1 MESKLIYLDHNATTP
16 VAGEVAEAMKPW
28 IDEMFGNPSSQ
39 YSYGVDAKKAIETAR
54 AQAASLINASADEI
68 VFTSGGTEANNFAL
82 KGMAFALKHKGNHI
96 ITSAV
101 EHPAVLEV
109 CAWLGKN
116 GFEISILPVDLKG
129 KVSTDDFKK
138 AIKPATILASVMHSN
153 NETGVLQPIKE
164 LAAIAREKGIVFHT
178 DAAQSLGKVPVDVQ
192 DLGVDLL
199 SVAGHKLYAPKGIG
213 ALYIRTGIIPEK
225 IIHGASQERD
235 LRAGTE
241 NVLEIAGLGKACEIA
256 ARNLTEFSGHFLKNR
271 DLLLNLI
278 QSEISDIRINTDIE
292 NSLPNTL
299 SISFRNV
306 LAETILAELK
316 NIAASAGAAC
326 HPAGTSI
333 SHVLKAMEVPDDFA
347 PGTLRF
353 SVGRSTTEEEIR
365 TAAKQIITVFKKLSN
380 NDENPISGRNDID
393 TFRLTQ
399 YTHGLGCA
407 CKIRPALLEEV
418 LQKIQ
423 KTTHPDL
430 LVGTETS
437 DDAAVY
443 KISDTEA
450 LVQTVDFFTPI
461 VDDPYKF
468 GAITAAN
475 ALSDIYA
482 MGAEPLFALNMVGFP
497 VVRLPEEV
505 LHQILK
511 GASDKLSEAGVILA
525 GGHTIDSTE
534 PLFGMT
540 VSGRVKIDKIW
551 KNTGI
556 QPGDVLILTK
566 PLGTGIIST
575 ALKNGMADDEII
587 QKAEKSMM
595 QLNKDAALVFK
606 DFDVHA
612 CTDVTGFGL
621 IGHLSEM
628 VTGSKVE
635 VDIYSQ
641 QLPVFQGVEELIMQG
656 AIPGGTLG
664 NIEHFSKN
672 VNWAKDISRT
682 MKIII
687 ADAQTS
693 GGLLMAIPGKEAE
706 NVLIELK
713 KKGLESA
720 GIIGKCIGSDKTGI
734 NIIG

>member
-1 MESKLIYLDHNATTP
+1 MDSKLIYLDYNATTP
-16 VAGEVAEAMKPW
+16 VAREVAEAMKPW
-28 IDEMFGNPSSQ
+28 LDEMFGNPSSQ
-39 YSYGVDAKKAIETAR
+39 YSYGVDAKKAIEKAR
-54 AQAASLINASADEI
+54 AQVASLINASADEI

-82 KGMAFALKHKGNHI
+82 KGMAFALKNKGNHI

-101 EHPAVLEV
+101 EHPAILEV
-109 CAWLGKN
+109 CSWLGNN
-116 GFEISILPVDLKG
+116 GFEISILPVDSSG
-129 KVSTDDFKK
+129 KVSTEDFMR
-138 AIKPATILASVMHSN
+138 AIKPSTILASVMHSN
-153 NETGVLQPIKE
+153 NETGILQPIKE
-164 LAAIAREKGIVFHT
+164 LAAIAKLKGVVFHT

-192 DLGVDLL
+192 DLSVDLL
-199 SVAGHKLYAPKGIG
+199 SVAGHKIYAPKGIG
-213 ALYIRTGIIPEK
+213 ALYIRTGIVPEK

-256 ARNLTEFSGHFLKNR
+256 KQKLPDNIEHFSKNR
-271 DLLLNLI
+271 DLLLHLL
-278 QSEISDIRINTDIE
+278 QSEIKDLRVNGSIE
-292 NSLPNTL
+292 NGLPNTL
-299 SISFRNV
+299 SVSFRNV
-306 LAETILAELK
+306 MAETMLSELK

-326 HPAGTSI
+326 HPAGTTV
-333 SHVLKAMEVPDDFA
+333 SHVLKAMKVPLEYA

-353 SVGRSTTEEEIR
+353 SVGRNTTEEEIR
-365 TAAKQIITVFKKLSN
+365 TAAGQIISVFKKLSN
-380 NDENPISGRNDID
+380 HEEKPISSQMNND

-399 YTHGLGCA
+399 FTHGLGCA

-443 KISDTEA
+443 KISDMEA

-482 MGAEPLFALNMVGFP
+482 MGGEPLFALNMVGFP
-497 VVRLPEEV
+497 VARLPEEV

-511 GASDKLSEAGVILA
+511 GASDKLNEAGVILA

-540 VSGRVKIDKIW
+540 VSGRVKIEKIW

-575 ALKNGMADDEII
+575 ALKNGMADNEIVRR
-587 QKAEKSMM
+587 AEDSMM
-595 QLNKDAALVFK
+595 QLNKNAATVFRN
-606 DFDVHA
+606 FDIHA
-612 CTDVTGFGL
+612 CTDVTGFGF
-621 IGHLSEM
+621 IGHLAEM
-628 VTGSKVE
+628 VTGSKVQ
-635 VDIYSQ
+635 VDVYSQ
-641 QLPVFQGVEELIMQG
+641 YLPVFKGVEDLIMQG

-664 NIEHFSKN
+664 NMEHFSKN
-672 VNWAKDISRT
+672 VIWAKEISRIK
-682 MKIII
+682 KIII
-687 ADAQTS
+687 SDAQTS
-693 GGLLMAIPGKEAE
+693 GGLLAAFPEKEAE
-706 NVLIELK
+706 NVIAELK
-713 KKGLESA
+713 KNGLKTA
-720 GIIGKCIGSDKTGI
+720 AIVGKCTGADKTEI